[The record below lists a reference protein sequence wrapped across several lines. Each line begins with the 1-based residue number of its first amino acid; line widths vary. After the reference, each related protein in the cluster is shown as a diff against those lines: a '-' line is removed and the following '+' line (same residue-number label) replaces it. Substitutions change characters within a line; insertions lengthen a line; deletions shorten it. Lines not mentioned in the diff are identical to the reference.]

1 MPGLRSTVVSSLTII
16 TLVLATEGAHGSPDT
31 CDVSSGADAGG
42 LTTEVIIEG
51 ACEASNPS
59 NTSVTPVD
67 NGVDAAPDGEA
78 EPEPVWALEPVWGV
92 HPETGEVCLGLVESG
107 EVTVNDAIGLLW
119 ESRMLTMLHDARL
132 DGVEHR
138 WCDASSSV
146 LVADPSPQVHRFVR
160 TIELPAPELW
170 VAPGY
175 ALTGMPA
182 FLQIEQQEP
191 FEVDGT
197 IAGFGGL
204 EVVLA
209 PQVFEVAWG
218 DGSVEVID
226 DGRTGAAW
234 DGPVAEQISH
244 TYVDTDEGSVV
255 RVEAGWQAVWRVG
268 GFSGVVGDLQVV
280 GELDLPVRTRRAVRV
295 APDHTP

>member
-1 MPGLRSTVVSSLTII
+1 MHLSHVPCTITAAVFLVVLQTS
-16 TLVLATEGAHGSPDT
+16 AQADGPCEGAHA
-31 CDVSSGADAGG
+31 VGA
-42 LTTEVIIEG
+42 
-51 ACEASNPS
+51 EASMTNP
-59 NTSVTPVD
+59 
-67 NGVDAAPDGEA
+67 GAAVISGQCAAAQHSPSAPTGSQRNASSDGEV

-92 HPETGEVCLGLVESG
+92 HPETGEVCLDLVESG
-107 EVTVNDAIGLLW
+107 EVTVNDPIGLSW

-132 DGVEHR
+132 EGVEHR
-138 WCDASSSV
+138 WCDGSSSL

-197 IAGFGGL
+197 IVGFGGL

-209 PQVFEVAWG
+209 PQAFEVDWG
-218 DGSVEVID
+218 DGTVEVID

-268 GFSGVVGDLQVV
+268 GFSGVVDDLQVV
-280 GELDLPVRTRRAVRV
+280 GELDLPVQTRRAVRV